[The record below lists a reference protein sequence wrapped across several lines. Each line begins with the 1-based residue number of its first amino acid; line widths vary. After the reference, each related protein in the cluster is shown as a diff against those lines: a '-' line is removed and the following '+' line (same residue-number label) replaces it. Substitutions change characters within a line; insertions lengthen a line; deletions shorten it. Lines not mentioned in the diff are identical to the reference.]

1 MVKDNRC
8 EGKDF
13 HLVDNCIYKM
23 AALEETR
30 VTIRVSNMMLT
41 EFSNL
46 EE

>member
-8 EGKDF
+8 EGEYF

-23 AALEETR
+23 ATLEETR
-30 VTIRVSNMMLT
+30 TTIRVSNMMLT